1 MTAAN
6 LTSRHADTLRV
17 GDLIWVGTCTHVVTH
32 VGPVS
37 ATETRV
43 DAGPASWQYP
53 NTQLINT
60 ERTPGHA

>member
-1 MTAAN
+1 MTASN
-6 LTSRHADTLRV
+6 FTSRRADTLQA

-37 ATETRV
+37 ATKTRV
-43 DAGPASWQYP
+43 DASASSWQYP

-60 ERTPGHA
+60 ERTPA